1 VYAGIASLPV
11 RETACLLC
19 DASPRLKKMSRFV
32 PWALVALC
40 FALGVA
46 SGSIN
51 GTFVVFVPA
60 LQGAFDASRS
70 SITLI
75 YSFALLVGGTGAPVA
90 GWIVDRFGLRAL
102 TVIGIAAA
110 ALATASASQATHIWH
125 LYLGLGVV
133 MGFGSASLSGVLSS
147 TLLGRWFPARRL
159 GVALAVAWS
168 ASGVGAMLTF
178 PLAQYMIAADGWRH
192 AYIVFAIAT
201 AAFIPLLLVL
211 PWRRIERGAPG
222 LAPLRATA
230 RPGPTVGEAVRE
242 WPFWALTFSFALT
255 SVGIF
260 SLAPQAMVYLL
271 ERGLDGA
278 YAARALAVAGFL
290 TPLGMI
296 GFSWL
301 ADRGGRRLAAIL
313 AYASSI
319 LGVGALALVRGPNDD
334 LWLWLY
340 VLLFGGS
347 MGSRGPMI
355 STLATLRYRGA
366 HFGRIYGLIAIGMG
380 LGGFFGA
387 WIGGLLHDWTDGYA
401 AVMILAAG
409 ALVLAAASLGSEA
422 GARERLSR

>member
-1 VYAGIASLPV
+1 
-11 RETACLLC
+11 
-19 DASPRLKKMSRFV
+19 MSRFV

-46 SGSIN
+46 SRSISDS
-51 GTFVVFVPA
+51 FVVFVPA
-60 LQGAFDASRS
+60 LQAAFDASRS
-70 SITLI
+70 SVTVV
-75 YSFALLVGGTGAPVA
+75 YSFALLVGGTGAPLA

-102 TVIGIAAA
+102 TVIGMSAA
-110 ALATASASQATHIWH
+110 ALATLSASLASEIWH
-125 LYLGLGVV
+125 LYVGLGVV
-133 MGFGSASLSGVLSS
+133 MGFAGASLSGVLSS
-147 TLLGRWFPARRL
+147 SLLGRWFPAHRL

-168 ASGVGAMLTF
+168 ASGVGAMLIL
-178 PLAQYMIAADGWRH
+178 PLAQHLIASDGWRH
-192 AYIVFAIAT
+192 AYRVFAIMS

-211 PWRRIERGAPG
+211 PWRRIERGPPPRLPHKMG
-222 LAPLRATA
+222 QVPR
-230 RPGPTVGEAVRE
+230 RGGGGPTVGEAIRD
-242 WPFWALTFSFALT
+242 WPFWALTFSFGLT

-290 TPLGMI
+290 TPLGMV

-313 AYASSI
+313 AYACSI
-319 LGVGALALVRGPNDD
+319 AGIGALALVRGPGDD

-366 HFGRIYGLIAIGMG
+366 QFGRIYGLISIGMG
-380 LGGFFGA
+380 LGGFLGA
-387 WIGGLLHDWTDGYA
+387 WVGGLLHDWTDGYT
-401 AVMILAAG
+401 AVMIFAAA

>member
-1 VYAGIASLPV
+1 
-11 RETACLLC
+11 
-19 DASPRLKKMSRFV
+19 MSRFV
-32 PWALVALC
+32 PWMLVALC

-46 SGSIN
+46 SRSI
-51 GTFVVFVPA
+51 GDTFVVFVPA
-60 LQGAFDASRS
+60 LQSAFDASRS
-70 SITLI
+70 SITLV
-75 YSFALLVGGTGAPVA
+75 YSFALLVGGIGALAA
-90 GWIVDRFGLRAL
+90 GWIVDRFGLRVL
-102 TVIGIAAA
+102 TITGIAAG
-110 ALATASASQATHIWH
+110 ALATSSASQAAHVWQ

-147 TLLGRWFPARRL
+147 SLLGRWFPARRL

-168 ASGVGAMLTF
+168 ASGVGAMVTF
-178 PLAQYMIAADGWRH
+178 PVAQHMIATAGWRH
-192 AYIVFAIAT
+192 AYIVFAIAA

-211 PWRRIERGAPG
+211 PWRRIERGALG
-222 LAPLRATA
+222 LAPARASA
-230 RPGPTVGEAVRE
+230 RPGLTVGEAVRE

-260 SLAPQAMVYLL
+260 SIVPQTMVYLL

-301 ADRGGRRLAAIL
+301 ADRGGRRLAAVL
-313 AYASSI
+313 AYACSI
-319 LGVGALALVRGPNDD
+319 LGVGALALVRGSGDD
-334 LWLWLY
+334 LWLWFY

-366 HFGRIYGLIAIGMG
+366 HFGRIYGLISIGMG
-380 LGGFFGA
+380 LGGFLGA
-387 WIGGLLHDWTDGYA
+387 WLGGLLHDWTDGYA
-401 AVMILAAG
+401 AVMILSVAAL
-409 ALVLAAASLGSEA
+409 ALAAASLGSEA